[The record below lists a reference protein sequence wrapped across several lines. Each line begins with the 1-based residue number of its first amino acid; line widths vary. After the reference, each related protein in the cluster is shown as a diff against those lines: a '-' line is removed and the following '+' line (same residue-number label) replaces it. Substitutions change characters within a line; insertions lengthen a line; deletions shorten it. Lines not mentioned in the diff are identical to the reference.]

1 MVNLIEIRIFCINI
15 LKLTT
20 VEPIIFLIYFGW
32 VFGNTIQSPGLY
44 RKVCQIYYTDVSF
57 VNCSSITNQTI
68 EQSVQQHSAEWAIY
82 NAIAYLTPAIFADT
96 ILGKRY
102 WLRDYLCIFSIRCLW
117 WSIWSKVEYNAR
129 NCRHCCIGIR
139 LYAHIEQQC
148 QHTILYSADIRCD
161 NRCDW
166 IYCAGAGEWWLLK
179 RCLKRLSV

>member
-1 MVNLIEIRIFCINI
+1 MMVNLIEIRIFCINI

-102 WLRDYLCIFSIRCLW
+102 
-117 WSIWSKVEYNAR
+117 
-129 NCRHCCIGIR
+129 
-139 LYAHIEQQC
+139 
-148 QHTILYSADIRCD
+148 
-161 NRCDW
+161 
-166 IYCAGAGEWWLLK
+166 
-179 RCLKRLSV
+179 